1 MSADAPLEA
10 ARALVE
16 RTYALLLDARRTR
29 EQLEAMA
36 PSNPADQAERD
47 HYLAM
52 ALAFEAG
59 LQRTMEE
66 AVAMRKQ
73 VKGSVGEEWLKGQ
86 VEGLGE

>member
-1 MSADAPLEA
+1 MSADDPLNA
-10 ARALVE
+10 AQGLVE

-29 EQLEAMA
+29 DQLEAMQ
-36 PSNPADQAERD
+36 PSMPADQAERD

-66 AVAMRKQ
+66 AVAMLKQ
-73 VKGSVGEEWLKGQ
+73 IKGAAGEEWLKRQ
-86 VEGLGE
+86 MERLT